1 MKLGC
6 YWRWLQTLEN
16 ESRLIK
22 SAASLRAGS
31 RLVPYAFDKN
41 NRRDDSGGP
50 QSIILEFSH
59 LQGFSDAKTITTSCQ
74 KTIVPVKVSLACTKQ
89 NGAMRENKSI
99 WKGGKKWNDIVPVY
113 SFFLFIYFR
122 MWISTKEGSLYA
134 CFYAHI
140 NNVQGLSSTWLWS
153 YSTHYN
159 YIRARESFKDEDRVT
174 SSSGTAFV

>member
-1 MKLGC
+1 MNHGSSSLLPACVLGVD
-6 YWRWLQTLEN
+6 
-16 ESRLIK
+16 SSPMPLIRTIDGMIVAVLNPLFLSFTISK
-22 SAASLRAGS
+22 ALAMPRQLPLHVRKQLCPLRF
-31 RLVPYAFDKN
+31 R
-41 NRRDDSGGP
+41 
-50 QSIILEFSH
+50 SH
-59 LQGFSDAKTITTSCQ
+59 APNKMGQWEKTNQ
-74 KTIVPVKVSLACTKQ
+74 FGRGK
-89 NGAMRENKSI
+89 
-99 WKGGKKWNDIVPVY
+99 KKWNDIVPVY

>member
-31 RLVPYAFDKN
+31 SLVPYAFDKN
-41 NRRDDSGGP
+41 NRREDSGGP
-50 QSIILEFSH
+50 QSIILEFPISKALAMPRQLPPHVRKQLCPLRFRSH
-59 LQGFSDAKTITTSCQ
+59 APNKMGQWEKTNQ
-74 KTIVPVKVSLACTKQ
+74 F
-89 NGAMRENKSI
+89 GR
-99 WKGGKKWNDIVPVY
+99 GKKHEMILCQFTV
-113 SFFLFIYFR
+113 FLFIYFR

-140 NNVQGLSSTWLWS
+140 NNVQGLSSTRL
-153 YSTHYN
+153 
-159 YIRARESFKDEDRVT
+159 
-174 SSSGTAFV
+174 